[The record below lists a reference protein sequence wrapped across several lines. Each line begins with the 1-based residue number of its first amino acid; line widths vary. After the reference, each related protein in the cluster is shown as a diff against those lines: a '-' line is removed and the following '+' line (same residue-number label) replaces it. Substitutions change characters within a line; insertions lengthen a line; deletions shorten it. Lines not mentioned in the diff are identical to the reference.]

1 MSFSFNFTL
10 MYLGIRANIQQLFSL
25 TILNQKH
32 FKISL
37 FLHKKMFNKKIKI
50 LIAFFGLIYSI
61 YQFYENYVGNGIFL
75 ILISLFFILIYFK
88 NEIIFLAFLKLRK
101 QDFQA
106 TERLLSKIYDP
117 EKALVKKQQ
126 GYYNYLNGII
136 YSQKNLTQAEK
147 YFKRAIQLGMSMNH
161 DIAMAKMSLAG
172 ILMQKRRKREAQQL
186 LTEAKKLDKHNML
199 NEQIKMIQQQM
210 KRI

>member
-1 MSFSFNFTL
+1 

-61 YQFYENYVGNGIFL
+61 YQFYENYIGNGIFL

-88 NEIIFLAFLKLRK
+88 NEIIFLAFLRLRK
-101 QDFQA
+101 QDIAGTQKW
-106 TERLLSKIYDP
+106 LNYIKNP
-117 EKALVKKQQ
+117 KASLVKKQQ
-126 GYYNYLNGII
+126 GYYNYLHGII
-136 YSQKNLTQAEK
+136 QSQVNLTVAEK
-147 YFKRAIQLGMSMNH
+147 YFKKALELGLSMSH
-161 DIAMAKMSLAG
+161 DIAMAKLSLAG
-172 ILMQKRRKREAQQL
+172 ILMQKRRKREATDMLNQ
-186 LTEAKKLDKHNML
+186 AKKIDKHGML
-199 NEQIKMIQQQM
+199 TTQIKMMREQM
-210 KRI
+210 KKI